1 LTDTSLYIYTEIYV
15 KEGEWCEVKFVDWVV
30 RILGGINKIG
40 LIIDVEA

>member
-15 KEGEWCEVKFVDWVV
+15 KEEELCEVMFVDWVV

-40 LIIDVEA
+40 LVIDVEA